1 MELTALLDRV
11 RGADQLPWPNLGA
24 VMAEEHRALGLGR
37 LAGAE
42 GKMLAAEFLGETER
56 LLAMTD

>member
-1 MELTALLDRV
+1 MLALV
-11 RGADQLPWPNLGA
+11 RGADRLPWPNLPA

-42 GKMLAAEFLGETER
+42 GEALAAEFLVETER